1 MALQKIIA
9 YQYNKRNLNLTTP
22 CCSKAIAMASL
33 PLLLAYQI
41 NTAIVIP
48 VAKSASYSFLR
59 TKTEMNLYG
68 MIFKVY
74 EPNTSTLQSYC
85 SPVAEQQNTLQRI

>member
-1 MALQKIIA
+1 
-9 YQYNKRNLNLTTP
+9 
-22 CCSKAIAMASL
+22 MASL

-48 VAKSASYSFLR
+48 AANDLPP
-59 TKTEMNLYG
+59 TL
-68 MIFKVY
+68 FKDENGNEFIWNDLQSKY